1 LRSST
6 DPCSL
11 AKAQNSSAK
20 SEDLSMPVS
29 AASLPTTAMIT
40 ATPWLKKWPPMT
52 SKTLNLFRVTKKAA
66 KVVTLMPLLDRL
78 EDYDVVGVDE
88 GQFFEDVVEF
98 C

>member
-1 LRSST
+1 
-6 DPCSL
+6 
-11 AKAQNSSAK
+11 
-20 SEDLSMPVS
+20 
-29 AASLPTTAMIT
+29 
-40 ATPWLKKWPPMT
+40 MT